1 VLSTSAFCT
10 SLFALKGRDVIA
22 QGNALGLGHQA
33 FPRALKGNAVT
44 DFFGAFKHKN
54 CSILRISLCDLAG
67 IGRKPTLSLN
77 LERCGICENAR
88 FPE

>member
-1 VLSTSAFCT
+1 LKSAARLSSPKSAP
-10 SLFALKGRDVIA
+10 L
-22 QGNALGLGHQA
+22 
-33 FPRALKGNAVT
+33 GNAVT